1 MFFSRFRK
9 CLSAIALLA
18 LSAHGAQYNIKL
30 NPGDSVLVEAV
41 TATGPVVPVPVPPIA
56 TIPLGVNLPGMD
68 DWNAGARAKIFV
80 DVMKTARCIQGA
92 VGADGWPAGASKWR
106 VLTTS
111 NNQEQSLNWATSGS
125 RQPKIAGVYALSWT
139 GAATV
144 TCSGGVLKNITAGTA
159 DLEITSNS
167 VDVDLNFSAP
177 VKNIKLLRPGYP
189 RGTTQFVTNEFKA
202 YCAPFRTI
210 RFMDAMA
217 TNWADEA
224 DAAERFK
231 SLGADKKLD
240 WVERAP
246 DNYATYNRP
255 WGLSVEGAIRIANET
270 KCNPWIPIPWCAT
283 DDMVSGLLAY
293 EKANLDPALTAY
305 HEWGNEL
312 WNYAYGFY
320 HSGLFRDE
328 AKANA
333 AAGLVP
339 KLANPADNDYYY
351 SARYAVERTID
362 AAIIARGLSMS
373 NVKFIVSSQF
383 ANPSFIADAL
393 NWMLR
398 SYPNP
403 PSYYLSGIACAPYIG
418 ASTGTVDQLVSALTA
433 DIATRS
439 AADSKLMWWRA
450 MADQNQLKLY
460 MYEAGVDVGQGT
472 TNLTNRIA
480 LGYDAKMEGVA
491 KSYLE
496 SCYFDAGAD
505 SLMWFNAVCTRDKW
519 GIWGLTDDAADLAQP
534 MYLGAKAFSSSP
546 LPAGGVKMAV
556 YKDTAFTTKLGELT
570 TPLIAH
576 RWQAWSTGGLWGRK
590 DMTSTQAADGS
601 IRFTGHF
608 AGPGKL
614 IAECEANDSAA
625 LKVNADGTFTLDYVA
640 RFSGN
645 GIAWVRLMSEDAAGK
660 RTLVRQGQYN

>member
-1 MFFSRFRK
+1 MRK
-9 CLSAIALLA
+9 LLSILLCA
-18 LSAHGAQYNIKL
+18 TLAHAAEYNIKL
-30 NPGDSVLVEAV
+30 NPGDSVKVEAV
-41 TATGPVVPVPVPPIA
+41 TIAPTPVPDPPPPVA
-56 TIPLGVNLPGMD
+56 TIPMGVNLPGMD

-92 VGADGWPAGASKWR
+92 VGADGWPTGSSKWR

-125 RQPKIAGVYALSWT
+125 KQPKITGVYALSWT

-144 TCSGGVLKNITAGTA
+144 TCSGATIKNYLQVGTTGTA

-177 VKNIKLLRPGYP
+177 VKDIKLLRPGYQ

-240 WVERAP
+240 WAERAP
-246 DNYATYNRP
+246 DNYATYNRA

-293 EKANLDPALTAY
+293 EKVNLDPALTAI
-305 HEWGNEL
+305 HEWANEN

-320 HSGLFRDE
+320 HSGLLRDE
-328 AKANA
+328 AKAYA
-333 AAGLVP
+333 AAGTAP
-339 KLANPADNDYYY
+339 KLANPPDNDYYY
-351 SARYAVERTID
+351 AMRYAALR
-362 AAIIARGLSMS
+362 IIRASEIAKSMGFS
-373 NVKFIVSSQF
+373 NVRFILSGQF
-383 ANPSFIADAL
+383 ANPSFTADPL
-393 NWMLR
+393 NWALR
-398 SYPNP
+398 TYPNP

-418 ASTGTVDQLVSALTA
+418 ASTGTVDQLVSALQA

-480 LGYDAKMEGVA
+480 LGYDVRMEGVT

-496 SCYFDAGAD
+496 SCYFDAGAE

-519 GIWGLTDDAADLAQP
+519 GIWGLTDDAADLTQP
-534 MYLGAKAFSSSP
+534 MYKGAAAFTSSP
-546 LPAGGVKMAV
+546 LPSGGVKMTV
-556 YKDTAFTTKLGELT
+556 YKDTAFTTKLGELN
-570 TPLIAH
+570 TPLVAH

-590 DMTSTQAADGS
+590 DMISTQSADGS
-601 IRFTGHF
+601 IRFTGRYT
-608 AGPGKL
+608 GPGKL
-614 IAECEANDSAA
+614 VAECEANDSAT
-625 LKVNADGTFTLDYVA
+625 LKANVDGTFTLDYVA
-640 RFSGN
+640 RFGGN